1 MEAWLGSE
9 VTPVCASLC
18 LCFLPA
24 SQTAEMSDKCTPSA
38 FLAGCYVPCDP
49 GYPDDRLAIYL
60 EDGGAS
66 ILLTSRDLMVR
77 AENLMPTGRSLQV
90 RWEAR
95 VGKADQFGH
104 SSRATHLPAFLAGV
118 CHRL

>member
-1 MEAWLGSE
+1 MR
-9 VTPVCASLC
+9 ASASAS
-18 LCFLPA
+18 FPLPKLL
-24 SQTAEMSDKCTPSA
+24 KCPINAHLLPS
-38 FLAGCYVPCDP
+38 LAGCYVPCDP